1 MSRSPFSVSLIGLI
15 LVSLLSANSVLAAQ
29 NNKNNAQEKKDD
41 QKIQENRQDVNE
53 MEKKLQN
60 DAKAIKAAEAETQKY
75 QSMLTDAKTNLDKVT
90 KQTEEWIVKN
100 LGIPEA
106 IEAQRKAQ
114 TAYDEAAKPIIDS
127 MRTNPKYAAL
137 AQRVEAAT
145 KTLKELSTRTDL
157 DAAAKQQLQ
166 SAANKEIADWRYAQT
181 NFLDASS
188 ELKTP
193 RETLLAAQKRLSE
206 LRSQMKKQLD
216 NHPDVRNAEKKWSK
230 AKEDREKAASKV
242 AELYKKA
249 AIDKNKLIAERA
261 QLSKSIMQ
269 DKANDQKKN
278 NNKKNNNNNKNNK
291 KK

>member
-1 MSRSPFSVSLIGLI
+1 MSRSPLSVSLIGWI
-15 LVSLLSANSVLAAQ
+15 LVSLLSANSVLVAQ

-75 QSMLTDAKTNLDKVT
+75 HSMLTDAKSNLDKVT

-114 TAYDEAAKPIIDS
+114 TAYDEAAKPVIDS
-127 MRTNPKYAAL
+127 MRTNPKYSAL
-137 AQRVEAAT
+137 AQRVEAAS

-230 AKEDREKAASKV
+230 AKEDREKAAARV

-249 AIDKNKLIAERA
+249 AVDKNKLIAERA

-278 NNKKNNNNNKNNK
+278 NNKKNNNK
-291 KK
+291 KKK